1 MKTARTKLL
10 ARLALVASISAGL
23 AACGGSSNNSGD
35 GDSGGPSL
43 EERQEAQQG
52 AITKAAGDVRK
63 YTGNLGTPPTNSELE
78 ALKTAIEE
86 LDKAIEDAKDLSE
99 DARALASGQLGYAQ
113 GQYATAKA
121 AFDDAA
127 KAALASEQKMAIAA
141 ALVEVMKARGAL
153 NRMTAP
159 SRENID
165 DLIRDIKAANKA
177 LDDAI
182 MAADDVPADDA
193 ELVAAKGELDESQ
206 NEATMKEDKFEEALT
221 DRRKTQLDAIEKAL
235 AFITVATDNLSGEG
249 VKATQPLVAALDN
262 AVTMLETALGE
273 AVDWTV
279 EEKSG
284 FRSELNTAKSKLVTA
299 RDEVSRGNAAD
310 MAAKRDAIGTAS
322 SAVETARGAL
332 STPPTS
338 NEIAALETA
347 IAGLESAISDAEG
360 VLDATELAA
369 HRALVS
375 SAKSVQA
382 SAQEAYDDDK
392 FDKELAEQ
400 KKLNDAALEV
410 AEAINAHKTAG
421 NPPNA
426 FGTALPITRTS
437 SGPAKGTINQPTP
450 DSDKYDV
457 GAVGR
462 LSGFSS
468 HSYSR
473 DSELRGRDVEE
484 IAVVYTD
491 IESAGSAAWN
501 EDSVRVFI
509 TGATVAVSN
518 VVTIPTGSE
527 LDADRVTGSKI
538 VPQKPSGDE
547 GRFLELAAGAGA
559 SGSLF
564 GENGRFTCD
573 GSKCTITRVD
583 NTLTLTGGSLR
594 FDPDASKP
602 MVAYGK
608 PDADY
613 TYFGYWM
620 ESTELRDDATAH
632 DIETFHGGAGATI
645 SDISGVTGSA
655 TYFGAAAGK
664 YVKKEGDVAND
675 DFKVTQGMFTADAM
689 LEAHFGGNDI
699 AVSDQF
705 SLSGA
710 ISDFMDAAGNDL
722 GFDDLMLEEAKFA
735 QTGSEAGE
743 IGSGVT
749 KGGGPNG
756 EWMGKLYGNA
766 NPGDDNDN
774 GDGPDAMN
782 DYPANVSGEFNGH
795 FTNGHVAGAF
805 GAAYDE

>member
-1 MKTARTKLL
+1 
-10 ARLALVASISAGL
+10 
-23 AACGGSSNNSGD
+23 
-35 GDSGGPSL
+35 L

-52 AITKAAGDVRK
+52 AITEAADDVRK
-63 YTGNLGTPPTNSELE
+63 YAGRLGTPPTDDQLE
-78 ALKTAIEE
+78 KLETAIEE
-86 LDKAIEDAKDLSE
+86 LDEAIKDAKDLSE

-113 GQYATAKA
+113 GQYETAKA
-121 AFDDAA
+121 AFDAAA
-127 KAALASEQKMAIAA
+127 KAALASEQKTAIDA
-141 ALVEVMKARGAL
+141 ALVKVMEARGAL
-153 NRMTAP
+153 DDATAP
-159 SRENID
+159 SREKID
-165 DLIRDIKAANKA
+165 DLIGDIEAANKA

-206 NEATMKEDKFEEALT
+206 KEATMKEGEFERKLT
-221 DRRKTQLDAIEKAL
+221 DRRKVQLDAIEKAL

-249 VKATQPLVAALDN
+249 VKATQPLADALDN
-262 AVTMLETALGE
+262 AVTMFETALGE

-284 FRSELNTAKSKLVTA
+284 FRSELDTAKSKLAMA
-299 RDEVSRGNAAD
+299 RDEVSRGNAED

-322 SAVETARGAL
+322 SAVETARGEL

-338 NEIAALETA
+338 DEIAALGTA
-347 IAGLESAISDAEG
+347 IARLESAISDAEG
-360 VLDATELAA
+360 VLAATELGAY
-369 HRALVS
+369 RVLVA

-382 SAQEAYDDDK
+382 SAQKAYDDGKSKEALDRQ
-392 FDKELAEQ
+392 KEL
-400 KKLNDAALEV
+400 NNAALEV
-410 AEAINAHKTAG
+410 AEAINDHETG
-421 NPPNA
+421 GSPPDA
-426 FGTALPITRTS
+426 FDTLAITRTS
-437 SGPAKGTINQPTP
+437 RGPAKGTINQPVT
-450 DSDKYDV
+450 DSKKYDV
-457 GAVGR
+457 GAVGS
-462 LSGFSS
+462 LGGFSS

-491 IESAGSAAWN
+491 IESAGSAPWDT
-501 EDSVRVFI
+501 DSINVFI
-509 TGATVAVSN
+509 TNATVAVSSG

-573 GSKCTITRVD
+573 GSKCIITRVD
-583 NTLTLTGGSLR
+583 DTLTLTGGSLR

-620 ESTELRDDATAH
+620 ESTELSDDATAH
-632 DIETFHGGAGATI
+632 DIKTFHGGAGATTI
-645 SDISGVTGSA
+645 GDISGVTGSA

-705 SLSGA
+705 SLSVA

-722 GFDDLMLEEAKFA
+722 GFVDLMLEEAKFDK
-735 QTGSEAGE
+735 TGSKAGE
-743 IGSGVT
+743 TGSGVT